1 MPMKVLHLA
10 TSEFGG
16 AGIAAVRMNEA
27 LKTIGVDSE
36 LISRDGD
43 DSKYFSR
50 IDEIKSSTLTFLQ
63 RRIIQ
68 NSSSLMTPLG
78 VDLSKRIN
86 HRISQAT
93 VLHLHA
99 SYNLVSLNFLAS
111 LDSKKLVVITFHDER
126 YLTGGCHVSYGCERF
141 LDSCVKC
148 PQSTLLGRPVV
159 SKSFQK
165 SERDLKGSKKLV
177 LVAPSNWMYE
187 KVKHHPLYSK
197 FKTYEVEN
205 PIPSMFEAGQR
216 DLSSQESFNDGK
228 MNLTFIAS
236 DINNP
241 IKNIFTLKKALNL
254 LDLNILSKIRL
265 NLVGEGSYSGFPKKL
280 EVVHH
285 GHLDETRVSRLLKRT
300 SILFVISVQDNL
312 PSVIGEGLMA
322 GCYVIGSHVGGI
334 PKILKNFNMPVIDPL
349 DSKSLENEIK
359 KAVILGSET
368 PDIALANKFFAYE
381 SVATKMKEI
390 YETNL
395 T

>member
-1 MPMKVLHLA
+1 MKVLHLA

-68 NSSSLMTPLG
+68 NSPSLMTPLG
-78 VDLSKRIN
+78 VDLSKRII

-93 VLHLHA
+93 VLHVHA
-99 SYNLVSLNFLAS
+99 SYNLVSLNFLAN

-126 YLTGGCHVSYGCERF
+126 YLTGGCHVSYGCKRF

-148 PQSTLLGRPVV
+148 PQSTLLGKPIV
-159 SKSFQK
+159 SKSFRK
-165 SERDLKGSKKLV
+165 SERVVMGVKKLV
-177 LVAPSNWMYE
+177 LVVPSNWMYE

-197 FKTYEVEN
+197 YKTYEVLN
-205 PIPSMFEAGQR
+205 PIPSMFQAGKSN
-216 DLSSQESFNDGK
+216 LSSREILSDGK
-228 MNLTFIAS
+228 INLTFIAS

-241 IKNIFTLKKALNL
+241 IKNIYTLKKALKL
-254 LDLNILSKIRL
+254 LDLNILNKIRL
-265 NLVGEGSYSGFPKKL
+265 NLVGKGSYSGFPTKL
-280 EVVHH
+280 EIVHH
-285 GHLDETRVSRLLKRT
+285 GHLDENKVAQLLKRT
-300 SILFVISVQDNL
+300 SILLVISIQDNL

-322 GCYVIGSHVGGI
+322 GCYVIGSQVGGI
-334 PKILKNFNMPVIDPL
+334 PKILQNFKMPVIDPL
-349 DSKSLENEIK
+349 DSQSLKNEIT
-359 KAVILGSET
+359 KAVLLGLRT
-368 PDIALANKFFAYE
+368 PNIALANKFFGYE
-381 SVATKMKEI
+381 SVSTEMREI